1 MSLDFPEELRGYF
14 SLVNRTGKQEGV
26 GAREE
31 GENREKGGEEGKNSN
46 EEIREGQREEGR
58 KEERKKGRE
67 GEKATC
73 PCHTTLNT
81 RDLIWSWKLPGWES
95 LPSTLYLE
103 KEGDRGLSTLCFR
116 AARRVS
122 CRPLVREV
130 QSAFP
135 NQKNQWL
142 GQCPGDALPVTF
154 AVQVQGPE
162 LISLAPTCQA

>member
-14 SLVNRTGKQEGV
+14 SLVNRTGKQEVV
-26 GAREE
+26 GEREGRVRME
-31 GENREKGGEEGKNSN
+31 AKGKEEGKNSS

-73 PCHTTLNT
+73 PCRTTLNT
-81 RDLIWSWKLPGWES
+81 RDLLWSWKLPGWES
-95 LPSTLYLE
+95 FQSTLYLE

-135 NQKNQWL
+135 NQKDQWL
-142 GQCPGDALPVTF
+142 G
-154 AVQVQGPE
+154 
-162 LISLAPTCQA
+162 